1 MDVAFRGTPSRIGGL
16 TFEDIAEE
24 VSEYH
29 GTAFGGDKNGEMRTL
44 MFNYGFVKFYQRKEH
59 HEWNAPMTKMLH
71 AALKD
76 GRPDKKT
83 GLTLQEGTPSAAQL
97 DLYDTYKT
105 TQDATPATTI
115 RDMLEIVSDRA
126 PISIDEVEP
135 VEAIMRRFCTG
146 GALRCAALRLAA
158 AAPDLTRALETMHPR
173 APPCCAPRTI
183 PLPTPPPTI
192 PSPTTRRDP
201 RARGM
206 FPLVPT
212 LPQGEP
218 DGGRKTLI

>member
-1 MDVAFRGTPSRIGGL
+1 MAAIAAFTASVLANNSEEAVFEGL
-16 TFEDIAEE
+16 TLLGKLIENKIKSPEE
-24 VSEYH
+24 AKFNSFKRTNPKVVQKILSLQ
-29 GTAFGGDKNGEMRTL
+29 GGINDLIVALGFTVTSDDRYEFNGEMRTL

-115 RDMLEIVSDRA
+115 RDMLEIEIGRA
-126 PISIDEVEP
+126 SCRERV
-135 VEAIMRRFCTG
+135 
-146 GALRCAALRLAA
+146 
-158 AAPDLTRALETMHPR
+158 
-173 APPCCAPRTI
+173 
-183 PLPTPPPTI
+183 
-192 PSPTTRRDP
+192 
-201 RARGM
+201 
-206 FPLVPT
+206 
-212 LPQGEP
+212 
-218 DGGRKTLI
+218 